1 MPAKLESEPPATAR
15 LARLNVTDGS
25 LRVKV
30 MLAVSPILR
39 ADLLL
44 TIEMVGASVSMAMG
58 VGSENIVLPL
68 PAASVNELAAT
79 VIVPA
84 TVEFTAGVNVAV

>member
-1 MPAKLESEPPATAR
+1 MPAKLESEPPVTAR

-25 LRVKV
+25 LSVKV
-30 MLAVSPILR
+30 MLAVSPILS

-44 TIEMVGASVSMAMG
+44 AIAIVGASVSMAMG
-58 VGSENIVLPL
+58 VASEPAVLPL

-79 VIVPA
+79 EMLPGV
-84 TVEFTAGVNVAV
+84 VELAAGVNVAL